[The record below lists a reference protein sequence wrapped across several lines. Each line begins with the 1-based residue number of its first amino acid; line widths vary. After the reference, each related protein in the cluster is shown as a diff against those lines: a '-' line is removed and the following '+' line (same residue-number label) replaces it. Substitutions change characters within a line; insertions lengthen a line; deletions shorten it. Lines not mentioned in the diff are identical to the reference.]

1 MAHLLYSSVVAIAL
15 DINVLPDAT
24 LPIYLGLGP
33 IIVVILLLTTGVAI
47 YVLMVNWLSSVALRA
62 CSFCSVRK
70 FPLLLQC

>member
-24 LPIYLGLGP
+24 LPIYLGLGT

-47 YVLMVNWLSSVALRA
+47 YVLMVNWLSGPVPFAVCA
-62 CSFCSVRK
+62 SFHFYCNAR
-70 FPLLLQC
+70 